1 MSREVNVEYIQT
13 HVCLSLLHTE
23 VGVLRAGMRLKRLWA
38 TRIKLWSSRRMTP
51 GFMPTIKVKKRAGE
65 GETVRESESQRER
78 EREIAG
84 GGREGGAREREREG
98 EGNKS

>member
-1 MSREVNVEYIQT
+1 MRTGVISISRA
-13 HVCLSLLHTE
+13 LSLIFSLS
-23 VGVLRAGMRLKRLWA
+23 LA
-38 TRIKLWSSRRMTP
+38 TRIRHWSSRRTTP

-98 EGNKS
+98 ERNKS